1 MFWGVSG
8 LLPLSVQVVS
18 WALILP
24 LIPLPGLL
32 LLQAGSHSF
41 AKCYDLS
48 RALAAPSPGP
58 IWKLISLF
66 YHTLGYGK
74 NLGCGVRPQF
84 ICCSTA
90 CCVSGADDLAFLS
103 LVGQV

>member
-32 LLQAGSHSF
+32 LLQAGSRSF

-58 IWKLISLF
+58 QPFSQKMHSF
-66 YHTLGYGK
+66 PYS
-74 NLGCGVRPQF
+74 GVPF
-84 ICCSTA
+84 II
-90 CCVSGADDLAFLS
+90 LL
-103 LVGQV
+103 